1 MENLDEV
8 SNKINKKTKLIWA
21 ETPTNPMMN
30 VVDIESISK
39 IAKKIKYFFALIIL
53 SHLHIYK
60 DHLS

>member
-39 IAKKIKYFFALIIL
+39 IAKK
-53 SHLHIYK
+53 SNTSLH
-60 DHLS
+60 